1 MNIEDEAQLVRYLL
15 DLGHLE
21 PDEIPKVRILAG
33 GVSNKTV
40 LVQRNADPDLVI
52 KQALAKLRVK
62 EDWFS
67 DPSRIHREAEGI
79 RLLEKV
85 APAGMV
91 PPLIFE
97 DESHHVLGMAA
108 VPEPHVNWKQDLLKG
123 HVDKTVVGQF
133 AKCLGA
139 IHSTFDVD
147 QYPDDGI
154 IQGLDFFESLRLEPY
169 YLFTGTQVP
178 EASDFLHQLV
188 AQTRTIKVA
197 LVHGDYSPKNVLV
210 KDGNMVLLDHEVIHL
225 GDPAFDVGFSMTHL
239 LSKAHHLPDFRR
251 DFREAA
257 LLYWGEYNA
266 CISQTSWYQYFEQRA
281 VKHTLGCL
289 MARVT
294 GRSPLEYLSKNAREK
309 QLNVVKGLMQHPPAS
324 MPELIDELLAQ
335 FDAS

>member
-1 MNIEDEAQLVRYLL
+1 MNIEDEVQLVNYLR

-21 PDEIPKVRILAG
+21 SDETPNVRILAG

-40 LVQRNADPDLVI
+40 LVERKADPDLVI

-85 APAGMV
+85 APAGMI

-97 DESHHVLGMAA
+97 DEQHHVLGMAA
-108 VPEPHVNWKQDLLKG
+108 VPEPHVNWKHDLLAGKIDKG
-123 HVDKTVVGQF
+123 VVRQF
-133 AKCLGA
+133 AQCLGA
-139 IHSTFDVD
+139 IHSSFDID

-169 YLFTGTQVP
+169 YLFSGEQVP
-178 EASDFLHQLV
+178 GARAFMQQLV
-188 AQTRTIKVA
+188 AETRNIKRS

-210 KDGNMVLLDHEVIHL
+210 QDRKMVLLDHEVIHL

-239 LSKAHHLPDFRR
+239 LSKAHHLPVFRLA
-251 DFREAA
+251 FKEAA
-257 LLYWGEYNA
+257 LLYWREYDA
-266 CISQTSWYQYFEQRA
+266 CILQTSWREEFEQRA
-281 VKHTLGCL
+281 VRHTLGCL
-289 MARVT
+289 MARVA
-294 GRSPLEYLSKNAREK
+294 GRSPLEYLTANARQI
-309 QLNVVKGLMQHPPAS
+309 QLDTVQVLMQRPPAT
-324 MPELIDELLAQ
+324 MPQLIDEFL
-335 FDAS
+335 DAAK